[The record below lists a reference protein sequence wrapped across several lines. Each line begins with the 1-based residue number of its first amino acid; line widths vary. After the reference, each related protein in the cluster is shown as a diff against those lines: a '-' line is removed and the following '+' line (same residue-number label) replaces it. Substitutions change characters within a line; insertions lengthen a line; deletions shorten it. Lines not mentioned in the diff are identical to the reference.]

1 VLLVG
6 SPHLEPAAAENLA
19 ALAEAGALVRAE
31 GAPPAAQPGFFQHEE
46 GDRRVTAAMERVV
59 RADGSGSLEAFADAA
74 RARDTARLVH
84 YAGVLPE
91 VRHVRRRLPNGS
103 ELIFFR
109 NDGAEPTRLTL
120 EAADPDTSFVWLD
133 PTSGEALRALVQDGR
148 LERRLGPWD
157 SALLLA
163 GSEDAA
169 SLASEP
175 AWQPVADH
183 PLPGPWTATAP
194 DVEGRELVHQL
205 DTLVDWRTHVHLQ
218 AAAHGTLRTEFELP
232 ALPPG
237 ARATLEL
244 GRVAG
249 AAEVRVNGQPA
260 GRLPFPPWR
269 VDVTRHLVPGRNT
282 LEVEVTPSWRNNLRA
297 RAKEGDKGLARFRNK
312 PLVSAGLLGPVTIRV
327 ESPAA
332 R

>member
-1 VLLVG
+1 
-6 SPHLEPAAAENLA
+6 
-19 ALAEAGALVRAE
+19 
-31 GAPPAAQPGFFQHEE
+31 
-46 GDRRVTAAMERVV
+46 MERVV
-59 RADGSGSLEAFADAA
+59 RADGSGSLEVFADAA

-91 VRHVRRRLPNGS
+91 VRHVRRRLPDGS

-169 SLASEP
+169 SLPTEP
-175 AWQPVADH
+175 AWRIAAEH

-194 DVEGRELVHQL
+194 DVEGRELTHQL
-205 DTLVDWRTHVHLQ
+205 PTLVDWRTHVHLQ
-218 AAAHGTLRTEFELP
+218 AVAHGTMSTEFEIT

-237 ARATLEL
+237 VRATLEL

-249 AAEVRVNGQPA
+249 SAAVRVNGQPA
-260 GRLPFPPWR
+260 GRLPFPPWSL
-269 VDVTRHLVPGRNT
+269 DVTPYVTPGRNT
-282 LEVEVTPSWRNNLRA
+282 LEVEVTPAWRNHLRA
-297 RAKEGDKGLARFRNK
+297 LAENGDDTLARFRRK
-312 PLVSAGLLGPVTIRV
+312 PRTSAGLLGPVRIRV
-327 ESPAA
+327 ERPAGP
-332 R
+332 